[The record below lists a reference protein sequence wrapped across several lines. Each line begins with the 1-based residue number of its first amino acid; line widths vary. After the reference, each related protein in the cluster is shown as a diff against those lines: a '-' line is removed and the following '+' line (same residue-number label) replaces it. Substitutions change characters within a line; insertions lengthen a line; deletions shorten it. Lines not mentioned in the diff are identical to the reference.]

1 MEVAARVKL
10 GANSIQNVYYKEVL
24 MQHSFTSTNHEK
36 VKMQFLLRFLRSVRT
51 KNWLLAV
58 V

>member
-36 VKMQFLLRFLRSVRT
+36 VKMQFLLRFLRLVC
-51 KNWLLAV
+51 N
-58 V
+58 